1 MKVDTDK
8 IEWLLS
14 NVTQYRINKDT
25 GVNLSILGR
34 LVRGERKI
42 ENLTIN
48 RMLVNRVCWSA
59 SKAGQLKTKKSGLV
73 IARFI
78 CTLFVLNFILS
89 YALAG
94 NVNIDFTAF
103 CNDRKRCEM

>member
-1 MKVDTDK
+1 MAYLYWLNSMVYIEVGDYMKVDTEK

-42 ENLTIN
+42 ENLTIKTGY
-48 RMLVNRVCWSA
+48 LLTKYA
-59 SKAGQLKTKKSGLV
+59 DQLQKKNEG
-73 IARFI
+73 
-78 CTLFVLNFILS
+78 
-89 YALAG
+89 
-94 NVNIDFTAF
+94 
-103 CNDRKRCEM
+103 

>member
-1 MKVDTDK
+1 MESICSMAYLYWLNSMVYIEVGDYMKVDTEK

-42 ENLTIN
+42 ENLTIKTGY
-48 RMLVNRVCWSA
+48 LLTKYA
-59 SKAGQLKTKKSGLV
+59 DQLQKQ
-73 IARFI
+73 
-78 CTLFVLNFILS
+78 N
-89 YALAG
+89 
-94 NVNIDFTAF
+94 N
-103 CNDRKRCEM
+103 

>member
-8 IEWLLS
+8 IEWLVS

-42 ENLTIN
+42 ENLTIKTGS
-48 RMLVNRVCWSA
+48 LLTEYA
-59 SKAGQLKTKKSGLV
+59 DQLQKK
-73 IARFI
+73 
-78 CTLFVLNFILS
+78 
-89 YALAG
+89 
-94 NVNIDFTAF
+94 
-103 CNDRKRCEM
+103 K

>member
-1 MKVDTDK
+1 MAYLYWLNSMVYIEVGDYMKVDTEK

-42 ENLTIN
+42 ENLTI
-48 RMLVNRVCWSA
+48 
-59 SKAGQLKTKKSGLV
+59 KTGS
-73 IARFI
+73 
-78 CTLFVLNFILS
+78 TLTE
-89 YALAG
+89 YAEKLQKQE
-94 NVNIDFTAF
+94 N
-103 CNDRKRCEM
+103 

>member
-1 MKVDTDK
+1 M
-8 IEWLLS
+8 
-14 NVTQYRINKDT
+14 
-25 GVNLSILGR
+25 
-34 LVRGERKI
+34 
-42 ENLTIN
+42 
-48 RMLVNRVCWSA
+48 
-59 SKAGQLKTKKSGLV
+59 KTKKSGLV

-103 CNDRKRCEM
+103 CNDRKRYEM

>member
-1 MKVDTDK
+1 MVYIEGGVYMKVDTDK

-42 ENLTIN
+42 ENLTIKTG
-48 RMLVNRVCWSA
+48 SA
-59 SKAGQLKTKKSGLV
+59 LTE
-73 IARFI
+73 
-78 CTLFVLNFILS
+78 
-89 YALAG
+89 YAEKLQNHG
-94 NVNIDFTAF
+94 
-103 CNDRKRCEM
+103 K

>member
-14 NVTQYRINKDT
+14 NATQYRINKDT

-42 ENLTIN
+42 ENLTIKTGS
-48 RMLVNRVCWSA
+48 LLTKYA
-59 SKAGQLKTKKSGLV
+59 EQLQ
-73 IARFI
+73 
-78 CTLFVLNFILS
+78 NQD
-89 YALAG
+89 
-94 NVNIDFTAF
+94 N
-103 CNDRKRCEM
+103 

>member
-1 MKVDTDK
+1 MAYLYWLNSMVYIEVGDYMKVDTDK

-42 ENLTIN
+42 ENLTIKTGC
-48 RMLVNRVCWSA
+48 LLTEYA
-59 SKAGQLKTKKSGLV
+59 DQLQKQD
-73 IARFI
+73 
-78 CTLFVLNFILS
+78 N
-89 YALAG
+89 
-94 NVNIDFTAF
+94 
-103 CNDRKRCEM
+103 